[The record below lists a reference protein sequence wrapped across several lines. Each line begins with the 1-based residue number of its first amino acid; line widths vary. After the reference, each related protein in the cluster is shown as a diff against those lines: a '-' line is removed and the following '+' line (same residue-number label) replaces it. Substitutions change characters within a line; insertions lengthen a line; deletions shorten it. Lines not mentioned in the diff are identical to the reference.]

1 MLKVL
6 EIAEKLDEKVE
17 VDLYVP
23 FKIKFG
29 LWDESKEHT
38 VYWRTGDSRKSLFE
52 VGIGKD
58 SGKIRSMT
66 LVQAKTVVQGF
77 QKCVDDK
84 MMPSKIGL
92 PICDVG
98 EFPANGFIDEAN
110 DFQVCLSNDSISI
123 YFSDERHPVSKIV
136 CGRVIFG
143 VDENNNM
150 LSFQIVRLDDNDV
163 CTLKS
168 ALE

>member
-1 MLKVL
+1 MLKIL

-23 FKIKFG
+23 FKIKIG
-29 LWDESKEHT
+29 LWNESKEHT

-58 SGKIRSMT
+58 SGKIRSLT
-66 LVQAKTVVQGF
+66 LVQAKPVVQGL
-77 QKCVDDK
+77 QKCVDEK
-84 MMPSKIGL
+84 MIPSKIGI
-92 PICDVG
+92 PICDVS

-110 DFQVCLSNDSISI
+110 DFQVCLSDDSILI
-123 YFSDERHPVSKIV
+123 LFSKESHPISKIV
-136 CGRVIFG
+136 CNRAIFG

-150 LSFQIVRLDDNDV
+150 LSFQIVRLTENEV
-163 CTLKS
+163 NTLKS